1 MPKRVAFGA
10 KPHAR
15 KPKTAD
21 EWVAGA
27 AASTD
32 KAAPEKD
39 KREKLTRYT
48 IDIPVELHAKIK
60 SYCAL
65 KHVKMRDEIITMLE
79 KHFG

>member
-1 MPKRVAFGA
+1 MPKKVAIGA
-10 KPHAR
+10 KPAAR
-15 KPKTAD
+15 QNITAD
-21 EWVAGA
+21 EWVDGA
-27 AASTD
+27 ASSGH
-32 KAAPEKD
+32 AAPEKV
-39 KREKLTRYT
+39 KRGELTRYT

>member
-1 MPKRVAFGA
+1 M
-10 KPHAR
+10 
-15 KPKTAD
+15 TAD
-21 EWVAGA
+21 EWVSGEAN
-27 AASTD
+27 T
-32 KAAPEKD
+32 PESPKE

-65 KHVKMRDEIITMLE
+65 KRVKMRDEIITMLE

>member
-1 MPKRVAFGA
+1 MPKKVSFGA
-10 KPHAR
+10 KPTAR
-15 KPKTAD
+15 QDKTAD
-21 EWVAGA
+21 EWVDGI
-27 AASTD
+27 
-32 KAAPEKD
+32 APEKV
-39 KREKLTRYT
+39 KRGELTRYT

>member
-1 MPKRVAFGA
+1 MPKKVAIGA
-10 KPHAR
+10 KPPAR
-15 KPKTAD
+15 PNMTRDQWVD
-21 EWVAGA
+21 EGA
-27 AASTD
+27 SSGH
-32 KAAPEKD
+32 AAPEKV
-39 KREKLTRYT
+39 KRGELTRYT